1 MTGERLD
8 MSKMKWALRGM
19 LALIL
24 ALTVTVPSSAWAA
37 TGDVISIEITGGS
50 SQKMSVGETVSY
62 QVMATVEGFDNK
74 QDVTGGVTWSTS
86 NAKVVTVTKGKI
98 KAIAAG
104 EATIIAQVSGVKA
117 QVTVQVQDK
126 IKSIKASP
134 SSYTFVKGN
143 EGTLPKVTI
152 TRANGKEEDVTSDI
166 VWAVSN
172 NLAVLENG
180 KIKGVTPGRVLL
192 QGKYGSTTVK
202 VPVAVTDIIT
212 KVEVTPATMELSL
225 KKSKALKVIGTYSN
239 GKTVNLSKSI
249 VWTSSN
255 PSVASVKNG
264 TVKALTEG
272 QVTLTGTYQN
282 QTVTAVVSVV
292 PTLKKLI
299 LGQKSLVLSPQSSIT
314 LGVMAQYDTGK
325 TTMVTSSAVWSSSK
339 PSVATVANG
348 KIVAVSKGKTSITAK
363 WGNKKVTIPVTVK

>member
-1 MTGERLD
+1 

>member
-1 MTGERLD
+1 MD
-8 MSKMKWALRGM
+8 MSRMKWALRGM

-62 QVMATVEGFDNK
+62 QVMATVEGLDNK

-152 TRANGKEEDVTSDI
+152 TRANGKEEDVTSTLCGLYPI
-166 VWAVSN
+166 IWLCLKMVKLKASHQVGCCCRGN
-172 NLAVLENG
+172 TVR
-180 KIKGVTPGRVLL
+180 PLL
-192 QGKYGSTTVK
+192 KY
-202 VPVAVTDIIT
+202 
-212 KVEVTPATMELSL
+212 LSR
-225 KKSKALKVIGTYSN
+225 
-239 GKTVNLSKSI
+239 
-249 VWTSSN
+249 
-255 PSVASVKNG
+255 
-264 TVKALTEG
+264 
-272 QVTLTGTYQN
+272 
-282 QTVTAVVSVV
+282 
-292 PTLKKLI
+292 
-299 LGQKSLVLSPQSSIT
+299 
-314 LGVMAQYDTGK
+314 
-325 TTMVTSSAVWSSSK
+325 
-339 PSVATVANG
+339 
-348 KIVAVSKGKTSITAK
+348 
-363 WGNKKVTIPVTVK
+363 